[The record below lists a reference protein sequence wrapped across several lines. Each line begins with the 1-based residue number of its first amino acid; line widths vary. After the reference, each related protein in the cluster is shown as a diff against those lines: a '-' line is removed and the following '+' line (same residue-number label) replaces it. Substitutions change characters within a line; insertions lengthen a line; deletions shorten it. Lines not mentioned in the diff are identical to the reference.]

1 MAFKVFFDTNIVV
14 DFFIADRLG
23 HDDAKKL
30 MAAVENTSVKGFFSE
45 CVVNTTA
52 YLVRKSI
59 AINRFRE
66 EMIEM
71 LTLVKIL
78 PCTNTIAKGAYTIA
92 QNDLEDA
99 VLYQLAFDNKMDY
112 FITSDLKDL
121 KKISHPSLPIINA
134 KKMVELLKSNKS

>member
-1 MAFKVFFDTNIVV
+1 MAFKVFFDTNIIV
-14 DFFIADRLG
+14 DFFIDNRLG
-23 HDDAKKL
+23 HEDAKKL
-30 MAAVENTSVKGFFSE
+30 IAAVENNVIKGYFSE

-59 AINRFRE
+59 AINQFRV
-66 EMIEM
+66 EMDEM

-78 PCTNTIAKGAYTIA
+78 PCTNSIAKAAYSIS

-99 VLYQLAFDNKMDY
+99 VLYQLAFENKVDY

-121 KKISHPSLPIINA
+121 KKISHPLLPIINA
-134 KKMVELLKSNKS
+134 KKMIELLQTN